1 MTKQAALHK
10 FFNSFGAKAYPADN
24 VPDNVSL
31 PYIDYESK
39 VGAFDSGE
47 IAIAVNLFCYT
58 SKEAEPNAIVQKIS
72 ERIGIGGCTIPCDGG
87 FIWLKRG
94 SPWCQTVVESSD
106 TNVKRRYINI
116 SAEFMTAD

>member
-10 FFNSFGAKAYPADN
+10 FFNSFGVKAYPADN
-24 VPDNVSL
+24 VPDKVAL

-47 IAIAVNLFCYT
+47 ISIAVNLFCYT
-58 SKEAEPNAIVQKIS
+58 EKETEPNRIVQDIS
-72 ERIGIGGCTIPCDGG
+72 ERIGRGGCTIQCDGG

-106 TNVKRRYINI
+106 TNVKRRYMNV
-116 SAEFMTAD
+116 SAEFFTEN